1 VTFDPVHDLQAA
13 FRGLLEAFSF
23 PGRLVDLAHLAER
36 MAARVSDPSV
46 NPSLALGAAAL
57 LDQDAPYATA
67 GTPGLAAFLH
77 EWCAA
82 GPVTPA
88 DARFLVVG
96 ESGTGGSSLAQ
107 LLAEVPVGTLTD
119 PHLGASVLVGVE
131 DLDRGTAWTLS
142 GPGLK
147 VPTVCVLPEGEAWV
161 AARNLRSAEFPLGID
176 LAFFDRRG
184 RVLALPRTTRL
195 TAGKGA

>member
-1 VTFDPVHDLQAA
+1 MTFDPVHDLQAA

-23 PGRLVDLAHLAER
+23 PGRLVDLADLAGR
-36 MAARVSDPSV
+36 MAGRVSDPSV
-46 NPSLALGAAAL
+46 NPTLALGAAAL
-57 LDQDAPYATA
+57 LDQDAPYAVA
-67 GTPGLAAFLH
+67 GSPGLAAFLH

-82 GPVTPA
+82 APAAPA
-88 DARFLVVG
+88 DARYLVCEAG
-96 ESGTGGSSLAQ
+96 TSGTPLAGW
-107 LLAEVPVGTLTD
+107 LAEASVGTLTD
-119 PHLGASVLVGVE
+119 PHAGATVLVGVD

-142 GPGLK
+142 GPGLRAA
-147 VPTVCVLPEGEAWV
+147 TVCVLPEGDAWV
-161 AARNLRSAEFPLGID
+161 AARNDRTREFPLGID